1 MRQKVLYLF
10 RSVSLIGR
18 MDYTIVSKLAL
29 CWERGVWTRAEMH
42 TLDAPLGDSE
52 FRSLNPRFLSNA
64 WEHHGRWVEHP
75 FQVSQEQ
82 EPEW

>member
-1 MRQKVLYLF
+1 
-10 RSVSLIGR
+10 

-52 FRSLNPRFLSNA
+52 FRSLNPRMRGNIMVDGLNIRFRLAKSKNRN
-64 WEHHGRWVEHP
+64 GRLLA
-75 FQVSQEQ
+75 QDS
-82 EPEW
+82 